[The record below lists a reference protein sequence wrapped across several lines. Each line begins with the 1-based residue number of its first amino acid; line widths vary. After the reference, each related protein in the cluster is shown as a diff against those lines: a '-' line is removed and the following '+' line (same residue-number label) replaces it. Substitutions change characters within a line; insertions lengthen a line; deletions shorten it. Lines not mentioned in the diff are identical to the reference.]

1 MKLFIMVAISKG
13 NSVRLTFTDGNKK
26 VFDRVGQDYNDNNCI
41 EFLLGSDDKQILV
54 NLAYVTKIEVID
66 HQTPSET

>member
-1 MKLFIMVAISKG
+1 MKLFIKFAISKG

-26 VFDRVGQDYNDNNCI
+26 VFDKVGTDYDDNCI

-54 NLAYVTKIEVID
+54 NLAYVTKVEVIE
-66 HQTPSET
+66 HQAPSET